1 MAVELTPQRLARAD
15 WDDVLRELTA
25 DMNPWDIDLVLLL
38 KRFRAFLLS
47 LRAQEL
53 EIPGRMLLVGAV
65 LLRLK
70 AECLRE
76 EDRDGHREERGIRG
90 MLEESGVDWDSPDVY
105 ISQEFRLPL
114 RRRPRRRLTIKD
126 LERALRLALAQEK
139 RKGRRPSHRRPS
151 LPLRIQGEPFSKRA
165 ARLLRKLLSL
175 VNGNRD
181 IPFAA
186 LLERGEPGEAVA
198 RFLEL
203 LHLDKEGKVILKQRR
218 FLDELVVEVP
228 PHVGPKSS
236 R

>member
-15 WDDVLRELTA
+15 WDDVLRELTV
-25 DMNPWDIDLVLLL
+25 DMDPWDIDLVLLL
-38 KRFRAFLLS
+38 KRYRAFLLN

-76 EDRDGHREERGIRG
+76 EDGNGHREEEDIRE
-90 MLEESGVDWDSPDVY
+90 MLEESGVDWDSSDVY

-126 LERALRLALAQEK
+126 LERALRLALVQEK
-139 RKGRRPSHRRPS
+139 RKGRRLSRRRPS

-175 VNGNRD
+175 VNGKRD
-181 IPFAA
+181 IPFTA

-218 FLDELVVEVP
+218 FLGELVVEVP
-228 PHVGPKSS
+228 PHVGSKSS